1 VIRLTRRERE
11 VAELVAQGLSNRE
24 IGVRLF
30 ISSRTAEGHVVHVL
44 DKLGFRSRSE
54 IGVWVARAGDSAAET
69 RDTHNLPLQL
79 TSFIGRAKEL
89 AEVRG
94 ILARTRLVTLIG
106 AAGTGKTRLA
116 IETALE
122 FVAESRGSVWLVE
135 FGSISDPAT
144 VAAVTATTLG
154 LREEPPVPILD
165 VLTAHLRG
173 RAGLLL
179 LDNCEHLV
187 AACAALAERLL
198 RSCPRLKILAT
209 SREILQVPGEAV
221 WRVPG
226 LADDEAVQLFRDRA
240 SLSSIDADPS
250 GAEHPILCRICQ
262 RLDGIPLAIELAAA
276 RTSMLS
282 SEEILARLE
291 GRFRLLL
298 GGSRTALARQQTLE
312 AAVAWS
318 YDLLNEQEQTLFRR
332 LSVFPN
338 DFALEAA
345 EAVCAGGSLGTS
357 DVLEL
362 MPRLIDKSLVIPRH
376 STLSTVRHRLLE
388 TLRQYGRE
396 RLLEV
401 GESATVRDL
410 HLAFYLQLAEQCV
423 PAMRTSDANSPLGRL
438 DAERD
443 NIRAAMDWAV
453 SVSADSALRMASV
466 LWTYWHL
473 RGDLAD
479 GQEKIAAALATDGGD
494 PSLRA
499 LVLAKAA
506 AFASTAGDLE
516 STRRYSEKAE
526 GIARPLQAH
535 EALALALSYRGR
547 SEAAD
552 GNFDSAAIYQM
563 EALEEAERSG
573 NVYSAFHPSLL
584 LADLDLKR
592 GDFAASTARLQDLI
606 EWCRRLDYQ
615 FGICVASGSLAMG
628 ACAAGDHATAEAALR
643 ETITLAQ
650 RHGFRH
656 WAGRALVAAC
666 WLEAD
671 RGHFERCWRLLGA
684 STILRDRQP
693 LDSFWREVQER
704 ILAEARRM
712 TSQADIDRLVEDG
725 ERMSQVAAYDLALA
739 SRMQVVQNGSN
750 EEVT

>member
-1 VIRLTRRERE
+1 
-11 VAELVAQGLSNRE
+11 
-24 IGVRLF
+24 
-30 ISSRTAEGHVVHVL
+30 
-44 DKLGFRSRSE
+44 
-54 IGVWVARAGDSAAET
+54 
-69 RDTHNLPLQL
+69 
-79 TSFIGRAKEL
+79 
-89 AEVRG
+89 
-94 ILARTRLVTLIG
+94 LVTLIG

-144 VAAVTATTLG
+144 VAAVAATTLG

-165 VLTAHLRG
+165 VLIAHLRA
-173 RAGLLL
+173 RTGLLL

-187 AACAALAERLL
+187 AACAALAERVL

-250 GAEHPILCRICQ
+250 GAEHPILRRICR

-282 SEEILARLE
+282 SEEILFRLE
-291 GRFRLLL
+291 DRFRLLL

-318 YDLLNEQEQTLFRR
+318 YDLLNEHERTLFRR
-332 LSVFPN
+332 LSVFPS

-376 STLSTVRHRLLE
+376 SPSAVRHRLLE

-410 HLAFYLQLAEQCV
+410 HLAFYLRLAEQCV
-423 PAMRTSDANSPLGRL
+423 PAMRTSDSDIAFGRL

-453 SVSADSALRMASV
+453 TVSADSVLRMASA
-466 LWTYWHL
+466 LWTYWHM

-506 AFASTAGDLE
+506 SLASTAGDID
-516 STRRYSEKAE
+516 STRRYAEKAE

-535 EALALALSYRGR
+535 EALALALSYLGR
-547 SEAAD
+547 AEAAD
-552 GNFDSAAIYQM
+552 GKFDAAASYQLA
-563 EALEEAERSG
+563 ALKEAERSG
-573 NVYSAFHPSLL
+573 NVYLAFHPQFL

-592 GDFAASTARLQDLI
+592 GDFAASAARLQDLI

-615 FGICVASGSLAMG
+615 FGICVASGFLALG
-628 ACAAGDHATAEAALR
+628 ACAGGEHATAEAALR
-643 ETITLAQ
+643 ETIMLAE

-656 WAGRALVAAC
+656 WAGRALLAAC
-666 WLEAD
+666 WLEAE

-704 ILAEARRM
+704 ILSEARRM
-712 TSQADIDRLVEDG
+712 MSQADIGQLIEDG
-725 ERMSQVAAYDLALA
+725 ERMSQAAAYDLALT
-739 SRMQVVQNGSN
+739 STMQVVQNRSH
-750 EEVT
+750 EEAT